1 MSGRL
6 GGRLRPLR
14 GRRGVGPARRLGDR
28 ERGAATLETT
38 GVTII
43 AAILVVAL
51 LTAVMPQAR
60 IMGETYSYW
69 ICKVVTFGQGSC
81 TPPSTSPEAHKPTE
95 PCVLAS
101 NGVERNEKI
110 SVIVF
115 TASDGRRIEVSQ
127 LSNGEYRVTVT
138 DTGGAGLETGV
149 GGGLSITVNDR
160 TVGGSAVASAGVSLD
175 LKAGDVY
182 YADADGMP
190 DLMDALMQDQIKD
203 TVAGD
208 DGPIRWLT
216 DQATD
221 LVGVS
226 NDLPEPDEVY
236 AEGGIS
242 LNASA
247 EATSLTDSGKAGI
260 TASEMLGTRTNRNGT
275 TTVYL
280 RATVSGEA
288 GLQSLGFDTENDP
301 QFQGAKLEGKIEVVN
316 AVTFDA
322 EGNMVN
328 VQATA
333 AASGTS
339 SGIASAMFGGDADVD
354 LANQESGAR
363 IYQATLPI
371 KDSTDQ
377 GVANNYLLSVGV
389 GALGGWTNPAAAVG
403 AIPGQLNFFAAA
415 ANRGTVTQ
423 QDYDTNSNTVFG
435 VDATGKLGVELGYSG
450 SVKED
455 SMNITDAQYFDG
467 SQWVDWPECAA

>member
-1 MSGRL
+1 MMRGRL
-6 GGRLRPLR
+6 G
-14 GRRGVGPARRLGDR
+14 AR

-81 TPPSTSPEAHKPTE
+81 TPPSTAPEAHKPTE
-95 PCVLAS
+95 PCVLTS

-115 TASDGRRIEVSQ
+115 TASDGRRIEVAK

-160 TVGGSAVASAGVSLD
+160 TVGGTASAQAGVSLD
-175 LKAGDVY
+175 LKSGDVY
-182 YADADGMP
+182 YADADGLP
-190 DLMDALMQDQIKD
+190 DLMDALMQDQVKD
-203 TVAGD
+203 AVAGD
-208 DGPIRWLT
+208 SGPVRWLT

-226 NDLPEPDEVY
+226 NDLPDPDETY

-247 EATSLTDSGKAGI
+247 EATSLTDSAKAGI
-260 TASEMLGTRTNRNGT
+260 KASEMLGTRSNRNGT

-280 RATVSGEA
+280 KTTVEGEA
-288 GLQSLGFDTENDP
+288 GLQSLGFDTDGDP

-322 EGNMVN
+322 EGNMVS

-339 SGIASAMFGGDADVD
+339 SGIASAMFGGDDDVA
-354 LANQESGAR
+354 LSNQESGAR

-377 GVANNYLLSVGV
+377 AIANEYLLSVGV
-389 GALGGWTNPAAAVG
+389 GAIGGWTNPALSVAAVT
-403 AIPGQLNFFAAA
+403 GQLNFFQAAG
-415 ANRGTVTQ
+415 NRGTITQ

-455 SMNITDAQYFDG
+455 SMNITDAQYWDG

>member
-6 GGRLRPLR
+6 GGRLR
-14 GRRGVGPARRLGDR
+14 GRVGDR
-28 ERGAATLETT
+28 ESGAATLETT

-81 TPPSTSPEAHKPTE
+81 SPPSTSPEAHKPTE
-95 PCVLAS
+95 PCVLTA

-110 SVIVF
+110 SVVVF
-115 TASDGRRIEVSQ
+115 TASDGRRIEVAQ

-160 TVGGSAVASAGVSLD
+160 TVGGSAVAGAGVSLD
-175 LKAGDVY
+175 IKAGDVY

-247 EATSLTDSGKAGI
+247 EATAVTDSAKAGLG
-260 TASEMLGTRTNRNGT
+260 ASQMLGTRTNRNGT

-280 RATVSGEA
+280 RTSVSGEA

-301 QFQGAKLEGKIEVVN
+301 QFQGARLEGKIEVVN

-339 SGIASAMFGGDADVD
+339 SGIASAMFGGDSDAA

-377 GVANNYLLSVGV
+377 GVADDYLFSVGV
-389 GALGGWTNPAAAVG
+389 GAIGAWTNPAATAA
-403 AIPGQLNFFAAA
+403 AIPGQLNFFQAA
-415 ANRGTVTQ
+415 ANRGTMTQ

-455 SMNITDAQYFDG
+455 SMNITDAQYYDG

>member
-1 MSGRL
+1 MSGRR
-6 GGRLRPLR
+6 GGRLRGRWAPGR
-14 GRRGVGPARRLGDR
+14 GGWLGDR

-81 TPPSTSPEAHKPTE
+81 TPPSSSPDAHKPTE
-95 PCVLAS
+95 PCVLTS

-182 YADADGMP
+182 YSDADGMP

-208 DGPIRWLT
+208 DGPIRWIT

-236 AEGGIS
+236 AEGGVS

-247 EATSLTDSGKAGI
+247 EATALTDSGKAGI
-260 TASEMLGTRTNRNGT
+260 TASQMLGTRTNRNGT
-275 TTVYL
+275 TTIYL
-280 RATVSGEA
+280 RSTVSGEA

-322 EGNMVN
+322 EGNMVG

-339 SGIASAMFGGDADVD
+339 SGIASAMFGGDSDVD
-354 LANQESGAR
+354 LANQENAAR

-377 GVANNYLLSVGV
+377 DVANNYLLSVGV
-389 GALGGWTNPAAAVG
+389 GALGAWTNPAAATA

>member
-1 MSGRL
+1 MRPQR
-6 GGRLRPLR
+6 GGR
-14 GRRGVGPARRLGDR
+14 
-28 ERGAATLETT
+28 ESGAATLELT

-43 AAILVVAL
+43 AAVLVVAL

-81 TPPSTSPEAHKPTE
+81 TPPSTSPEAHQPTE
-95 PCVLAS
+95 PCVLTA

-115 TASDGRRIEVSQ
+115 TASDGRRIEVAR
-127 LSNGEYRVTVT
+127 LSNGEYRLIVT

-160 TVGGSAVASAGVSLD
+160 TVGGTAAASAGVSLD
-175 LKAGDVY
+175 LKAGQVY
-182 YADADGMP
+182 YTDADGLP

-208 DGPIRWLT
+208 SGPVRWLA
-216 DQATD
+216 DRATD
-221 LVGVS
+221 LIGVS
-226 NDLPEPDEVY
+226 NDLPDPDEVY

-247 EATSLTDSGKAGI
+247 EATGLTDSAKAGI
-260 TASEMLGTRTNRNGT
+260 GVSEMLGTRTNRNGT

-280 RATVSGEA
+280 KTTVQGEA
-288 GLQSLGFDTENDP
+288 GLQSLGFDTEGDP

-316 AVTFDA
+316 AVTFDDK
-322 EGNMVN
+322 GNMVN

-333 AASGTS
+333 VASGTS
-339 SGIASAMFGGDADVD
+339 SGIASALFGGEADPA
-354 LANQESGAR
+354 LANQVSRAR

-377 GVANNYLLSVGV
+377 DVANQYLLAVGV
-389 GALGGWTNPAAAVG
+389 GSLGAWVNPALPLAS
-403 AIPGQLNFFAAA
+403 IPGHLNFFHAAMD
-415 ANRGTVTQ
+415 RGTVTQ

-435 VDATGKLGVELGYSG
+435 VDASGKLGVELGYSG

-455 SMNITDAQYFDG
+455 SMNITDAQYWDG
-467 SQWVDWPECAA
+467 AQWVDWEECAA